1 MASDTLVVRDVF
13 IPLESYPN
21 INENQSLYDA
31 VQEIREFT
39 TGEKNQIRYAEM
51 FVVNNEN
58 KLVGKINLIDI
69 LHALAPSLF
78 AADKVAKFEG
88 KGTNFP
94 NLAILLEDSF
104 LKKCAE
110 QATIAIKDFMSKIED
125 SVTADTPTLKTLM
138 LMLNAKKYSF
148 PVVDGGEVIGVVRLE
163 EIFLE
168 ICGHCKL

>member
-1 MASDTLVVRDVF
+1 MASDTLVVRDVL
-13 IPLESYPN
+13 IPLEHYPHL
-21 INENQSLYDA
+21 NENQSLFDA
-31 VQEIREFT
+31 VQKIKEFT
-39 TGEKNQIRYAEM
+39 VGEKNRIRYAEL
-51 FVVNNEN
+51 FIVNNDN
-58 KLVGKINLIDI
+58 QLVGKIEIIDI

-88 KGTNFP
+88 KGMDFP

-110 QATIAIKDFMSKIED
+110 QATIAIKDFMVEIED
-125 SVTADTPTLKTLM
+125 SVKADTPTLKTLM

-148 PVVDGGEVIGVVRLE
+148 PVVDGREVIGVVRLE

-168 ICGHCKL
+168 ICDHCKL